1 MDMFFG
7 VGGSQKDTRGCKR
20 MEICIKNEN
29 ELAHMESREK
39 KYSSSWELVSVVKKL
54 QI

>member
-7 VGGSQKDTRGCKR
+7 VGGQKDTRGCKR

-29 ELAHMESREK
+29 EFAHMESRK
-39 KYSSSWELVSVVKKL
+39 KI
-54 QI
+54 QQ